1 MIENMQTTNKELKKR
16 SCFNDQPITSNKD
29 DHLKNNQYAKGLLEF
44 IKIADAPITI
54 GIQGGWGSGKTSLI
68 NLLQHEL
75 ETNGDSLCINVNAW
89 QQSLFANSGKGGE
102 IALSLLDSAYDE
114 LKYQII
120 EKGKSGKLKINEE
133 QKQNIIRLGSTVVR
147 LTAAFAGIPLPSSG
161 ESSEKIQQRPSK
173 AFKLLRQ
180 DMSDA
185 IRSLISDPSNKLE
198 RIVIFVDDLDRIQP
212 ETAVEVLDVL
222 KNVFDIEHCISVL
235 AIDYDVVIKGLRKK
249 FGEQGKN
256 QREFRQYFDKIIQ
269 IPFSMPVGSYHRNI
283 PYLLE
288 RLIETVLPGTV
299 ETTNQENFIK
309 DVTDIIVSATDGV
322 PRSIKRIVNTVSLLS
337 IIDNSPQEE
346 TDKTAISHHA
356 TASKEL
362 QFKILLA
369 VVCLQVSFPDIHKA
383 LSRLPNIDKWDDEAP
398 RTIWQLSTG
407 EEHEQQR
414 ENLEDEFNYDDC
426 SWQSPLLELILHY
439 ELTAKAIEIRDIIW
453 ELNEL
458 AAEPGGLHALRKTLR
473 STNITDTDSTDSQ
486 APSLEVSKED
496 AHKHCRN
503 LLETLLEHIGEDR
516 LGRIHGR
523 KTTKAHEDEWTLEH
537 TGKTNYPI
545 HPEGLEQVDI
555 VLHTEDIHPRFTIY
569 FLIPKA
575 KLNPTLLKHISD
587 AGFYEPGLAGW
598 FGINLPQNPSGG
610 LEPNI
615 EGFHNETLPRIR
627 KLLDILS

>member
-1 MIENMQTTNKELKKR
+1 MTQNILAPHNEPQKR
-16 SCFNDQPITSNKD
+16 SCFNDQPITSHKD
-29 DHLKNNQYAKGLLEF
+29 DHLKNNQYAKGLLQF

-75 ETNGDSLCINVNAW
+75 EKSGDSLCINVNAW
-89 QQSLFANSGKGGE
+89 QQSLFANSGKSGE
-102 IALSLLDSAYDE
+102 IALSLLDSAYEE
-114 LKYQII
+114 LKEQII

-147 LTAAFAGIPLPSSG
+147 LTAAFAGIPLPASG
-161 ESSEKIQQRPSK
+161 ESAEKTQQRPSR
-173 AFKLLRQ
+173 AFKRLRQ

-185 IRSLISDPSNKLE
+185 IRSLISDKSNRLE

-269 IPFSMPVGSYHRNI
+269 IPFSMPVGNYHRNI
-283 PYLLE
+283 PHLLE

-299 ETTNQENFIK
+299 ETANRELFIK
-309 DVTDIIVSATDGV
+309 SVTDIVVSATDGV

-337 IIDNSPQEE
+337 IIDSSPQED
-346 TDKTAISHHA
+346 TDKTSHTA

-383 LSRLPNIDKWDDEAP
+383 LSRLPNIEMWDDEAP
-398 RTIWQLSTG
+398 RTIWQLSTM
-407 EEHEQQR
+407 EEHDQQR
-414 ENLEDEFNYDDC
+414 EILEDEFNYDEC

-453 ELNEL
+453 ELNDL
-458 AAEPGGLHALRKTLR
+458 AAEPGGLQALRKTLR
-473 STNITDTDSTDSQ
+473 STNITETDSADNQ
-486 APSLEVSKED
+486 VPSPEITKED

-503 LLETLLEHIGEDR
+503 ILDTLLEHIGEDR

-523 KTTKAHEDEWTLEH
+523 KTTKENEDEWTLEH
-537 TGKTNYPI
+537 TGKVNYPI
-545 HPEGLEQVDI
+545 RPDGLEQIDI
-555 VLHTEDIHPRFTIY
+555 VLHTENTLPRFTIY

-598 FGINLPQNPSGG
+598 FGINLPQNPSSG

-627 KLLDILS
+627 KLLDILG